1 MSWVRSFQGWTRVGL
16 LLAVVLVAGCAS
28 SPKTDPAD
36 VAEAERQA
44 REAEL
49 TQDFSEA
56 VALLRGG
63 DTDNARNLF
72 EQIHQA
78 DPERTGPLANLGII
92 ALQEGNPEAAEG
104 YFQQVLERDPQHS
117 AALTHLGVMAREQG
131 EFEHA
136 ETLYRQALE
145 ADPNHLPAMLNLAS
159 CWISTSAGSRRLCLS
174 TSSISRWRKSR
185 IRASRTGYSM
195 SGTAYDR

>member
-1 MSWVRSFQGWTRVGL
+1 MSWARSFRGWTRVGL

-49 TQDFSEA
+49 TQEFSEA

-63 DTDNARNLF
+63 DSGNARDLF

-92 ALQEGNPEAAEG
+92 ALQEGNADEAEA
-104 YFQQVLERDPQHS
+104 YFRQVLERDPEHS
-117 AALTHLGVMAREQG
+117 AALTHLGVLAREQG
-131 EFEHA
+131 EFEQA

-145 ADPNHLPAMLNLAS
+145 ADPNHLPAMLNLAILLDIYLGRLEEALPLYEQYQS
-159 CWISTSAGSRRLCLS
+159 LAEEPNPRLKDWIFDVRNRL
-174 TSSISRWRKSR
+174 
-185 IRASRTGYSM
+185 
-195 SGTAYDR
+195 

>member
-1 MSWVRSFQGWTRVGL
+1 MAL
-16 LLAVVLVAGCAS
+16 LLVVALVAGCAS

-36 VAEAERQA
+36 MAEEEREA

-63 DTDNARNLF
+63 DTDNARDLF

-92 ALQEGNPEAAEG
+92 AQQEGNIEEAEG
-104 YFQQVLERDPQHS
+104 YFRQVIERDPQHS
-117 AALTHLGVMAREQG
+117 SALTHLGVMAREQG
-131 EFEHA
+131 EFEQA
-136 ETLYRQALE
+136 ETLYRKALE
-145 ADPNHLPAMLNLAS
+145 ADPSHMPAMLNLAILLDIYLGRLEEALS
-159 CWISTSAGSRRLCLS
+159 LYEQYQSEAEEPNPRLKDWIFDVRNRL
-174 TSSISRWRKSR
+174 
-185 IRASRTGYSM
+185 
-195 SGTAYDR
+195 